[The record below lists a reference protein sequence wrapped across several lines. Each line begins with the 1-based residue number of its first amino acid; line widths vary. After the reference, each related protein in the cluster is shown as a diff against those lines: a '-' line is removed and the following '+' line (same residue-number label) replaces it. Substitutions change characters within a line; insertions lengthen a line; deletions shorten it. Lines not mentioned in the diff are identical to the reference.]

1 MQKLKPSQENL
12 AKARGVVM
20 IAVGALI
27 LIAYLISR
35 FR

>member
-1 MQKLKPSQENL
+1 MRPSQENL
-12 AKARGVVM
+12 ARARGVIM

>member
-1 MQKLKPSQENL
+1 MRPSQENL
-12 AKARGVVM
+12 ARARGAIM

>member
-1 MQKLKPSQENL
+1 MRPTQENL
-12 AKARGVVM
+12 VRARGVIM
-20 IAVGALI
+20 IAVAALI